1 MRATGYSTSTSLR
14 GSGCRASNGLKP
26 SRLAPCAAPES
37 RVACVS
43 FWGGG
48 EVFLKRY
55 TRKPSSSNVRK
66 GAKGE
71 IVGVP

>member
-26 SRLAPCAAPES
+26 STRTLSVRPHS

-48 EVFLKRY
+48 GGVCETF
-55 TRKPSSSNVRK
+55 TRESY
-66 GAKGE
+66 AK
-71 IVGVP
+71 